1 MQKTKVWF
9 YSDGLKLAGLLHTPD
24 DLGATKAPT
33 LVFSHGYTGSKEG
46 QVSRHARP
54 FVDAGYVCLT
64 FDHRGFGESQGP
76 EGRLIAQE
84 RIADV
89 KNAITFATQQPQVDR
104 DRIGLFGLSFG
115 AAVVLY
121 AGLDPRVK
129 CVVSLSPIAN
139 GERWLRSLRRY
150 WEWVDFLK
158 QLEEDRVSR
167 VMTGVSRCVDATEIV
182 VPPPDVL
189 DHYVERRGRG
199 RPGEWNRPLES
210 ADSILALKPEDIVD
224 QLSPTAVL
232 FCHGANDH
240 LTSLEDSQV
249 LYAKAREP
257 KRLYVIQGASHVE
270 MYESPYFEKTAQET
284 LKFADEY
291 LR

>member
-1 MQKTKVWF
+1 VQKTKIFF
-9 YSDGLKLAGLLHTPD
+9 YSEGLKLAGLLHIPD
-24 DLGATKAPT
+24 DLGNGKAPT
-33 LVFSHGYTGSKEG
+33 IVFSHGYTGSKEG
-46 QVSRHARP
+46 QVARHAKP

-76 EGRLIAQE
+76 EGRLIARE
-84 RIADV
+84 RIEDV
-89 KNAITFATQQPQVDR
+89 KNAITFATQQPEVDR
-104 DRIGLFGLSFG
+104 DKIGLFGLSFG

-121 AGLDPRVK
+121 AALDPRVK
-129 CVVSLSPIAN
+129 CVVSISAIAN

-150 WEWVDFLK
+150 WEWTDFVR

-167 VMTGVSRCVDATEIV
+167 VMTGQSRCVDATEIV

-189 DHYVERRGRG
+189 EHYAERRGRG

-240 LTSLEDSQV
+240 LTALEDAQL
-249 LYAKAREP
+249 LYEKAREP
-257 KRLYVIQGASHVE
+257 KRLFVIQDASHVE
-270 MYESPYFEKTAQET
+270 MYESPYFERTAQVT